1 MDRRRVLV
9 FLTRWLI
16 WIGLAFLAWPFLAY
30 LYSALVPVTPADR
43 AATAALAPVPAGE
56 FRWLTQGSR
65 RVLVLHLTPA
75 QWAATQ
81 ALPVRRKAEAV
92 EEAPQPSGADTGPY
106 RVFVLAAGAG
116 EGEVLLSFLKWYANG
131 VRCRD
136 FRVQF
141 TPYESQGE
149 PLPGALYCAD
159 SEQALPAGE
168 LVYDLFGR
176 GRGAKTP
183 DLSRLGYRL
192 DGERRLLLAD

>member
-1 MDRRRVLV
+1 MDRRQFLV

-30 LYSALVPVTPADR
+30 LYSALVPAERTDR
-43 AATAALAPVPAGE
+43 VEAALPSVPAGE
-56 FRWLTQGSR
+56 FRWLTRGPQR
-65 RVLVLHLTPA
+65 LLVLHLTPE

-81 ALPVRRKAEAV
+81 ALPTRRKAEGV
-92 EEAPQPSGADTGPY
+92 EQAPLPSGADAGPY
-106 RVFVLAAGAG
+106 RVFALPAGAG
-116 EGEVLLSFLKWYANG
+116 EGEVRLSFLKWYANG

-141 TPYESQGE
+141 TPYAAAGES
-149 PLPGALYCAD
+149 LPGALYCAD
-159 SEQALPAGE
+159 SDQPLPSGE

-183 DLSRLGYRL
+183 DLLRLGYRL
-192 DGERRLLLAD
+192 DGERLVLRP